1 MTDREPPPKEKEEE
15 DIPPPPVARSKD
27 RAILVGVFVIFGLVA
42 VLLSLFTFTD
52 AALFRGRYIVT
63 TYVKNAGGIR
73 RGDPVQMRGVNIGRV
88 QRFRLSRD
96 QDQVGI
102 RLEIEGEYKVPADSK
117 VILRSAGIVGGMVAD
132 IVPGT
137 SEKMVGQGDT
147 LPGESESSLSDVTSR
162 ISTQVETVLG
172 NLQSLFDKAM
182 IDNVHS
188 SSAELN
194 RTMKDASATV
204 AEQRRALRDITASL
218 QKSSASVEKLTS
230 SPEWDRS
237 LKRVD
242 SITARA
248 DDITKRLDAVSTT
261 LEKSSQSVQAVIG
274 RLDRGEGTLG
284 KLTKD
289 DKLYDRLSEAAA
301 NMNQASINLSK
312 LADDIRKDPK
322 RYLSIKVF

>member
-1 MTDREPPPKEKEEE
+1 VTDQAPARERDDE
-15 DIPPPPVARSKD
+15 DVPPPPVARGRD
-27 RAILVGVFVIFGLVA
+27 RAFWVGVFVIFGILA

-63 TYVKNAGGIR
+63 TYVPDAGGIR
-73 RGDPVQMRGVNIGRV
+73 RGDPVQLRGVNIGRV
-88 QRFRLSRD
+88 QRFRIS
-96 QDQVGI
+96 QDQVAV
-102 RLEIEGEYKVPADSK
+102 RLEIEGEYKIPADSK
-117 VILRSAGIVGGMVAD
+117 VMLKSAGIVGGTVAD
-132 IVPGT
+132 IIPGV
-137 SEKMVGQGDT
+137 SDKMLHQGDT
-147 LPGESESSLSDVTSR
+147 LPGESQTSLTEITSR

-172 NLQSLFDKAM
+172 RLQTLFDKPT
-182 IDNVHS
+182 IDNLHS

-204 AEQRRALRDITASL
+204 AEQRRALREITANL

-230 SPEWDRS
+230 APEWDRS

-261 LEKSSQSVQAVIG
+261 LEKSSQSVQNVLG
-274 RLDRGEGTLG
+274 RVERGEGSLG

-301 NMNQASINLSK
+301 NMNQASVNLSK

>member
-1 MTDREPPPKEKEEE
+1 MTDQPPSR
-15 DIPPPPVARSKD
+15 DHDDQDVPPPPVMRGRD
-27 RAILVGVFVIFGLVA
+27 RAFWVGVFVIFGILA

-63 TYVKNAGGIR
+63 TYVPDAGGIR

-88 QRFRLSRD
+88 QRFRISH
-96 QDQVGI
+96 DQVGV

-117 VILRSAGIVGGMVAD
+117 VMLKSAGIVGGTVAD
-132 IVPGT
+132 IIPGV
-137 SEKMVGQGDT
+137 SDKMLRQGDT
-147 LPGESESSLSDVTSR
+147 IPGESETSLSEITSR
-162 ISTQVETVLG
+162 ISTQVETVL
-172 NLQSLFDKAM
+172 NRLDTLLDKPM
-182 IDNVHS
+182 IDNLHS

-194 RTMKDASATV
+194 KLMKETSATV

-218 QKSSASVEKLTS
+218 QKSSASVEKLTNA
-230 SPEWDRS
+230 PEWNRS

-242 SITARA
+242 SITTQAE
-248 DDITKRLDAVSTT
+248 DVTKRLQAVGTT
-261 LEKSSQSVQAVIG
+261 LEKSSQSVQLVLG
-274 RLDRGEGTLG
+274 RVDRGEGTLG

-301 NMNQASINLSK
+301 NMNQASVNLGK

-322 RYLSIKVF
+322 RYLSLKVF